1 MSFFLFKELTTK
13 KRNIKN
19 SLVVQVRDVKLLAR
33 RVRQVLVVLLED
45 LVEAEVVEVDVPV
58 FCFVFLFF

>member
-1 MSFFLFKELTTK
+1 M
-13 KRNIKN
+13 
-19 SLVVQVRDVKLLAR
+19 RDVKLLAR